1 MCRLRL
7 SRTSC
12 LLPPAAQGLWTFV
25 QAGVTGM
32 GATGYFTASPE
43 LIEQIGT
50 GLGVSRCALGCFH
63 RSHQNGAVGRLV
75 RLEQVC
81 SCCVC
86 GACSALPAVPWR
98 HLLLHRRRSGS
109 MVLG

>member
-1 MCRLRL
+1 
-7 SRTSC
+7 
-12 LLPPAAQGLWTFV
+12 
-25 QAGVTGM
+25 M

-63 RSHQNGAVGRLV
+63 RSHQNGAAGRLV

-98 HLLLHRRRSGS
+98 HLLLHRCRSGS
-109 MVLG
+109 MLLGNKLAACVLHVGRFALCYARAPSLL